1 MNQPRQPF
9 LHDLAILVAAPS
21 QVFGREDGAI
31 GRADGPVGVEGLWH
45 ADLRVLAGL
54 VLTVDGRSPEHIAT
68 RSLATDENGDGLLF
82 TFLLRE
88 LADAGPAHRSTPVRL
103 DVERRLAPGRLTET
117 LTVTSWLDQ
126 PVTLRLA
133 SALVRD
139 LAPMPEVRGGSDGP
153 PLSAGPDP
161 LTWGNDEVT
170 AQLSAPDAGLGSAP
184 ATLELTWDLSLSPK
198 GSTTVTWTLVVTD
211 QGSVVGPAGRPALDA
226 ARIAQELAE
235 RTTDPRRGTD
245 HRLRPWLER
254 SLADLNG
261 LRMTTIDNPD
271 DVFFAAGSPWYLTLF
286 GRDSLWTARM
296 LLPVDAAYAMGTL
309 RVLARRAGTSVDLD
323 SAEAPG
329 KILHELRRAAVAHGD
344 IALPPLYYGTIDATP
359 LWVCT
364 LYDAWRSGVSDEE
377 VETLLPTLE
386 GALRW
391 VVEDGDADGDGFLE
405 YLDVSG
411 HGLANQG
418 WKDSADSVRFADGT
432 IATGPV
438 ALCEVQAYAYE
449 AACTRGGPAGRLR
462 PARRG
467 TVPGMGGG
475 AEGAVP
481 GGVLVRRE
489 RGPVPRPGPGRRQA
503 ACRHV
508 DQQHRPPAGHR
519 SARPGRGAGRRPAPR
534 RARIWTPGS
543 ACARCRRRTVAT
555 PRSATTADRCGRTT
569 PRSPFSDCTAPACR
583 AYADGCS
590 RACSGRPWPSLRLP
604 ELWSGEGAG
613 PLPGRLSPP
622 GLVGRGGRRG
632 RHRAR
637 RLLEVILQGSE
648 LGDGEERGVSGSA
661 QLEIRGSRRRRS
673 TRSTRSALPL
683 SSQAPRPE
691 TVTRP
696 SPEERSEVSQRKAL
710 RRRDSDVVLPWG
722 GGGGNRTRVLGRRTR
737 TSPGAAG

>member
-68 RSLATDENGDGLLF
+68 RSLTTDENGDGLLF

-211 QGSVVGPAGRPALDA
+211 QGSVVGPAGGPALDA

-449 AACTRGGPAGRLR
+449 AATRGADLLDAFGR
-462 PARRG
+462 P
-467 TVPGMGGG
+467 G
-475 AEGAVP
+475 AERYREWAAALKERFRAAYWCGASEDRFPALALDGAKRPVDTLTSNIGHLLGTGLLDP
-481 GGVLVRRE
+481 DEELVVARHLAGPDLDSGLGLRTMSAADGGYSPLSYHCGSVWPHDTAIAIL
-489 RGPVPRPGPGRRQA
+489 GL
-503 ACRHV
+503 
-508 DQQHRPPAGHR
+508 HRAGL
-519 SARPGRGAGRRPAPR
+519 
-534 RARIWTPGS
+534 T
-543 ACARCRRRTVAT
+543 
-555 PRSATTADRCGRTT
+555 
-569 PRSPFSDCTAPACR
+569 
-583 AYADGCS
+583 AYADGLLEGLL
-590 RACSGRPWPSLRLP
+590 RASVAFDQRLP
-604 ELWSGEGAG
+604 ELWSGEGQPVPYPAACR
-613 PLPGRLSPP
+613 PQ
-622 GLVGRGGRRG
+622 
-632 RHRAR
+632 AW
-637 RLLEVILQGSE
+637 
-648 LGDGEERGVSGSA
+648 SA
-661 QLEIRGSRRRRS
+661 
-673 TRSTRSALPL
+673 A
-683 SSQAPRPE
+683 A
-691 TVTRP
+691 
-696 SPEERSEVSQRKAL
+696 A
-710 RRRDSDVVLPWG
+710 VVVA
-722 GGGGNRTRVLGRRTR
+722 TVLGSSSR
-737 TSPGAAG
+737 